1 MNSAPE
7 ILKLLNTQGICVL
20 PNYYP
25 PEFCDQAVIDIDTA
39 ITRFSEKVEHKD
51 KEGCGGDHRIYKM
64 ENQFET
70 AHQFA
75 KEKLFLEVLS
85 SYKNCP
91 ITTHFTL
98 GGKVEYRAG
107 STTNSGAG
115 WHKDSGHEVQV
126 KAMVYL
132 TDTSDENGPF
142 LFLPISPSFQLPTR
156 DGNPNYTR
164 YSDETIKSFCLE
176 HNVQPVRVTG
186 TRGTVILANTS
197 FIHRGENIKD
207 GLRYSYT
214 NYCFEN
220 SAARLRLSEES
231 WGDLYI

>member
-91 ITTHFTL
+91 ITTHFTNL
-98 GGKVEYRAG
+98 
-107 STTNSGAG
+107 S
-115 WHKDSGHEVQV
+115 
-126 KAMVYL
+126 
-132 TDTSDENGPF
+132 F
-142 LFLPISPSFQLPTR
+142 LS
-156 DGNPNYTR
+156 
-164 YSDETIKSFCLE
+164 
-176 HNVQPVRVTG
+176 
-186 TRGTVILANTS
+186 A
-197 FIHRGENIKD
+197 
-207 GLRYSYT
+207 SY
-214 NYCFEN
+214 
-220 SAARLRLSEES
+220 ARR
-231 WGDLYI
+231 